1 MNYNEDIIEA
11 FALVAEMEGMKAAN
25 KMREL
30 NGQALAYSE
39 EAFYE
44 IADKLRKINSIRAAK
59 NKDADKELEK
69 LIKEHNDIVL
79 YIR

>member
-1 MNYNEDIIEA
+1 MNYNEDVIEA
-11 FALVAEMEGMKAAN
+11 FALVAEMEAAKTAN
-25 KMREL
+25 KEREL

-79 YIR
+79 SIR